1 MFRISENTLEIAM
14 DKADFGV
21 ILGINFSDINGTDIK
36 FKIYNE
42 EGTLVEKT
50 FENINNNRIELKLT
64 QEESNKLVEGT
75 YNYDIYQ
82 YKEGVLKNT
91 LLKEKVFIVE

>member
-21 ILGINFSDINGTDIK
+21 ILGINFSDVNGTDIK

-42 EGTLVEKT
+42 KETLVEKT
-50 FENINNNRIELKLT
+50 FENITNNRIELKLT
-64 QEESNKLVEGT
+64 QEESAKLEEGT

-91 LLKEKVFIVE
+91 LLKEKIFIVE